1 MMRWLPLL
9 LAASFAAPLTACR
22 ERATSEA
29 TGHEHDPFHDH
40 DHHTPAHK
48 PANLRAAIA
57 TLRER
62 YDRLAE
68 LSPESHAAEH
78 EREELVDIVRWLP
91 EIAGDSDMPE
101 EQWNV
106 VDRVSAELLRQSESA
121 SSYSTT
127 ATREAVIESLDE
139 LAALEYVQGD
149 EQSVKQD

>member
-1 MMRWLPLL
+1 MTRWLPLL
-9 LAASFAAPLTACR
+9 LAASFAAPLNACR

-40 DHHTPAHK
+40 DHDTPKHK

-57 TLRER
+57 SLRYR

-68 LSPESHAAEH
+68 LSPGSHAAHH
-78 EREELVDIVRWLP
+78 EREELIDIVRWLP

-106 VDRVSAELLRQSESA
+106 VDRASAELLRQSESA
-121 SSYSTT
+121 SSFNTP
-127 ATREAVIESLDE
+127 ATREAVTKSLDQ
-139 LAALEYVQGD
+139 LAALKFVQRD
-149 EQSVKQD
+149 EPPPKQD